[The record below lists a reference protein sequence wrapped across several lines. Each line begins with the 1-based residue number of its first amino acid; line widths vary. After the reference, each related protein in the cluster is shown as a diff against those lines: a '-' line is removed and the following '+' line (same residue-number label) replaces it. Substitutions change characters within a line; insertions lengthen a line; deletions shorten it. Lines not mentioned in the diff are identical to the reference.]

1 MGLTERNNYG
11 TRVYAK
17 DTVYNWRKPERTQVC
32 AMCGKE
38 FKTRTWNA
46 KYCSDACRKAAATH

>member
-11 TRVYAK
+11 ARVYAK
-17 DTVYNWRKPERTQVC
+17 DTVYNWRKPERIQVC
-32 AMCGKE
+32 SICGKE

-46 KYCSDACRKAAATH
+46 KYCSDACRKTAATH